1 MERRKTEML
10 TFISCPLEQK
20 SGFVVETKNGG
31 NFFVVLWENKK
42 KSSFSVVLKNWC
54 RNNSA
59 NGILLFCGM
68 AMVNQPV
75 PV

>member
-20 SGFVVETKNGG
+20 SGFVVETKKWRD
-31 NFFVVLWENKK
+31 VVLWENKK

-54 RNNSA
+54 RNNSP
-59 NGILLFCGM
+59 NGILLFCGL
-68 AMVNQPV
+68 AMLNQPV